1 MAHRLSYSTLLVKVI
16 LAFLFSAASVAAK
29 APFWLEIR
37 PGLRLELAESRSELV
52 FASGMNLG
60 DDGAAKVAA
69 ALRHVPRLTTLVI
82 DSSNI
87 TETGASALAAA
98 FSSIP
103 MLTTLNITWNDIGAK
118 GGVAFAEALHH
129 LELLET
135 LNLCGCGIEDV
146 GASEL
151 SVALVNV
158 PWLVR
163 LDVSY
168 NNIHDDGLISLS
180 SALHNVPQLQRLNAN
195 GNEHSSLGSS
205 TLRAAAKKNVVVDT
219 ATRDELWWQGM
230 ERSIEAF
237 GVLLTSVYTIYLFI
251 INVQWCCC
259 SRKDKSN

>member
-1 MAHRLSYSTLLVKVI
+1 MPMNIRRNTYVGLQGNGKNRLIVI
-16 LAFLFSAASVAAK
+16 ITIRASSH
-29 APFWLEIR
+29 
-37 PGLRLELAESRSELV
+37 GS
-52 FASGMNLG
+52 
-60 DDGAAKVAA
+60 
-69 ALRHVPRLTTLVI
+69 RLTRVGVWVTYKSI

-168 NNIHDDGLISLS
+168 NKIHDDGLISLS
-180 SALHNVPQLQRLNAN
+180 SALHNVPQLQHLNAN

-205 TLRAAAKKNVVVDT
+205 TLRAAAKNNVVVDT
-219 ATRDELWWQGM
+219 ATRDELLWQGM
-230 ERSIEAF
+230 GRSISAF
-237 GVLLTSVYTIYLFI
+237 GTLLSSVYLFI
-251 INVQWCCC
+251 ISVQWCCC
-259 SRKDKSN
+259 STKDKSN

>member
-1 MAHRLSYSTLLVKVI
+1 MAHRLSYSTLLVTVI

-98 FSSIP
+98 LSSIP
-103 MLTTLNITWNDIGAK
+103 MLTTLNITWNYIGAK
-118 GGVAFAEALHH
+118 GGVAFAKALHH
-129 LELLET
+129 LPLLET
-135 LNLCGCGIEDV
+135 LNLRGCNIEDV

-195 GNEHSSLGSS
+195 GNKHSSLGSS
-205 TLRAAAKKNVVVDT
+205 TLRAAAKNNVVVDT
-219 ATRDELWWQGM
+219 ATQDEELWQG
-230 ERSIEAF
+230 IWIGAFAAF
-237 GVLLTSVYTIYLFI
+237 GVLSASWYLFI
-251 INVQWCCC
+251 NCVQWCC
-259 SRKDKSN
+259 STKDKSN